1 MLRVTGDGAF
11 APFKDTMELLF
22 DKKLIFRWDLLHLII
37 TSNRAHIAA
46 KGKIED
52 GEESEDEESES
63 TSRHHE
69 SLVSELIKF
78 IQSQAR
84 KEP

>member
-1 MLRVTGDGAF
+1 
-11 APFKDTMELLF
+11 MELLF
-22 DKKLIFRWDLLHLII
+22 DKKLIFRWDLLHLI
-37 TSNRAHIAA
+37 NRAHIAA

-69 SLVSELIKF
+69 SLVSELIKC
-78 IQSQAR
+78 IQSQASI
-84 KEP
+84 K